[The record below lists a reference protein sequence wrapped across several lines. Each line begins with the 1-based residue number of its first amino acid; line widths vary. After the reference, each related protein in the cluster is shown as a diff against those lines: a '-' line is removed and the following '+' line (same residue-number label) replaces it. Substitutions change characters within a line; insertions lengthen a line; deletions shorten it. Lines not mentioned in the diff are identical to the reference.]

1 MKNQAIGFLD
11 SGVGGLSVVKE
22 VMKRLPD
29 EQVIFIG
36 DTARNPYGNRTNEEV
51 VQFSSELAD
60 FLIRK
65 EIKLLVVACNTATA
79 AALEVLKK
87 ELPIPVI
94 GVIEPGSKSAV
105 EYTKNNVIGVIGTV
119 STINSDEH
127 RKKIKAL
134 NPLAEIHTW
143 SVPKFVE
150 IVENNDLTSEHA
162 KNVIQEELKGI
173 KGTKIDTLI
182 LGCTHYPLLEN
193 LIQDYLGNDIKLI
206 DPAIL
211 TTQLIEE
218 YLTENN
224 LLNEKSGKS
233 KKSVFY
239 TTAKAE
245 RFEQIARNWIPIGN
259 FEVVNIDLEEI
270 EKADE

>member
-36 DTARNPYGNRTNEEV
+36 DTARNPYGNRTTEEV
-51 VQFSSELAD
+51 IQFSRELAD

-65 EIKLLVVACNTATA
+65 EIKMLVVACNTATA
-79 AALEVLKK
+79 AALEVLEK
-87 ELPIPVI
+87 ELSIPVI
-94 GVIEPGSKSAV
+94 GVIEPGSKSAI
-105 EYTKNNVIGVIGTV
+105 EHTKNNEIGVIGTV
-119 STINSDEH
+119 STINSNEH
-127 RKKIKAL
+127 RKKIKSL
-134 NPLAEIHTW
+134 SPLAEIHTLA
-143 SVPKFVE
+143 VPKFVE

-162 KNVIQEELKGI
+162 KSVIQEELKRL
-173 KGTKIDTLI
+173 KDTKIDTLI
-182 LGCTHYPLLEN
+182 LGCTHYPLLER
-193 LIQDYLGNDIKLI
+193 LIQDYLGNEITLI

-211 TTQLIEE
+211 TTQLIKE

-224 LLNEKSGKS
+224 LLNKKIGKS

-239 TTAKAE
+239 TTAEAE
-245 RFEQIARNWIPIGN
+245 RFELIARNWIPIGD

-270 EKADE
+270 RKSDE